1 MTELGG
7 GYPTRHAARIWKNL
21 YSQTRPMAFPCPE
34 GVVRKE
40 IDLYSTYKNRML
52 TKATPFTPRE
62 MVAEELF
69 NVAFLPSS
77 SVSRFENPTADF
89 TLSVNGNRVVVTF
102 EAEPV
107 FSYRLLC
114 RDLLGVSLVK
124 ELNPDSLP
132 FDESATAEKNGNP

>member
-1 MTELGG
+1 
-7 GYPTRHAARIWKNL
+7 
-21 YSQTRPMAFPCPE
+21 
-34 GVVRKE
+34 
-40 IDLYSTYKNRML
+40 ML

-124 ELNPDSLP
+124 EINPAPTEGNSTDVTEWESVTEEVSHTPFSFSTPVSYTLQVYNRDSRYP
-132 FDESATAEKNGNP
+132 QAEITKTCFPGNAMDG